1 MFVSKNKIIQLT
13 VVFVNMF
20 IVAINME
27 NAYFIQNFSYGKIL
41 GYALTPPLLVFLLVR
56 MINEK
61 NNTIKLLFFVSVLAC
76 SYIIYMQ
83 IPGINFR
90 NLSEDVQ
97 RINADI
103 NYGRNIEFNRFQ
115 NILRIVMLFGSG
127 ILSVSFYIFPYNI
140 IILDMGLMF
149 FLWIIDYEKNTY
161 NYVRY
166 FLPVWAFSILSYRSS
181 LFDMETKNFKV
192 NRSARLFQVL
202 IITLII
208 TISSL
213 FINIDPKGVYS
224 NRLWNYFNSQVI
236 PTDQIFGTNILNPFN
251 LTSSGYNDSDKQ
263 LGGNITINNDEALAV
278 SAEEPLYLR
287 GSVRSIYTGNRWEK
301 DSVAYYSSDHIEDSR
316 LETLNRMTANSD
328 ELVKTAIIEP
338 LKKNTATIFSAIYAR
353 DVSFIDSEAEIYYDK
368 LHQIFTSDT
377 TVKDSYYINYFSE
390 GTIRRTIVQFPTES
404 EQVDSKYLDTSFR
417 VTNRT
422 RQLVNSIVDDSMSN
436 YEKASVLAEYLKAN
450 YTYSLTPGNLPSGR
464 DFVDYFLFEVTE
476 GYCVHFATALTIM
489 LRIAEV
495 PSRYVEGFKMGSEME
510 EGKYIV
516 RNSDAHAWTEVLIDK
531 ENDIWMNF
539 DATGTPRE
547 FIFGEE
553 PVDNNEVDSETPSE
567 NPLTPS
573 NETNT
578 NQPGGNVEGP
588 DDVVVTEN
596 SSMLGRFILILL
608 GIAVLILVMRMLYK
622 KWKLQRALED
632 SSLKAYFKEVTKI
645 LTDIRYEREK
655 GETYLEL
662 SKRIKDEELR
672 NEFRLLVNEVYKEE
686 YSDGI
691 GIYEKRL
698 ELLNSLY
705 LKVRIH
711 RGKPF
716 YYLRRYLL

>member
-61 NNTIKLLFFVSVLAC
+61 NNTIKLLFFALVLAC
-76 SYIIYMQ
+76 SYIIYLQ

-115 NILRIVMLFGSG
+115 NILRIVMLFGSA

-422 RQLVNSIVDDSMSN
+422 RQLVNSIVDESMSN

-596 SSMLGRFILILL
+596 NSMLGRFILSLL
-608 GIAVLILVMRMLYK
+608 GIAVLLLVMRMLYK

-632 SSLKAYFKEVTKI
+632 SSLKAYFNEVTKI
-645 LTDIRYEREK
+645 LADIRYEREK

>member
-1 MFVSKNKIIQLT
+1 MFFGS
-13 VVFVNMF
+13 
-20 IVAINME
+20 AILS
-27 NAYFIQNFSYGKIL
+27 FSY
-41 GYALTPPLLVFLLVR
+41 
-56 MINEK
+56 
-61 NNTIKLLFFVSVLAC
+61 
-76 SYIIYMQ
+76 
-83 IPGINFR
+83 
-90 NLSEDVQ
+90 
-97 RINADI
+97 
-103 NYGRNIEFNRFQ
+103 
-115 NILRIVMLFGSG
+115 
-127 ILSVSFYIFPYNI
+127 YIFPYNI

-181 LFDMETKNFKV
+181 LFDSETKNFKV
-192 NRSARLFQVL
+192 NRTARLFQVI

-263 LGGNITINNDEALAV
+263 LGGNISINNDEALSV
-278 SAEEPLYLR
+278 SAEKPLYLR
-287 GSVRSIYTGNRWEK
+287 GSVRSVYTGTRWEK
-301 DSVAYYSSDHIEDSR
+301 DSVVYYFSDHIEDSR

-328 ELVKTAIIEP
+328 ELIKTAVIEP
-338 LKKNTATIFSAIYAR
+338 VKKNTATIFSAIYTR

-368 LHQIFTSDT
+368 LHQAFTSDT
-377 TVKDSYYINYFSE
+377 TVKDSYYINYFNE
-390 GTIRRTIVQFPTES
+390 GAIRKTIVQFPTES

-417 VTNRT
+417 VTTRT
-422 RQLVNSIVDDSMSN
+422 RQLVNSIVDDSMTN
-436 YEKASVLAEYLKAN
+436 YEKASVLTEYLRAN
-450 YTYSLTPGNLPSGR
+450 YTYSLKPGNLPSGR

-495 PSRYVEGFKMGSEME
+495 PSRYVEGFKMGSEMS

-516 RNSDAHAWTEVLIDK
+516 RNSDAHAWTEVLMDK
-531 ENDIWMNF
+531 ENDVWMTF

-547 FIFGEE
+547 LIFGEE
-553 PVDNNEVDSETPSE
+553 PVDNNEGNVETSSGNPS
-567 NPLTPS
+567 TPT

-578 NQPGGNVEGP
+578 NQPGVNGEKTDEEVIA
-588 DDVVVTEN
+588 EN
-596 SSMLGRFILILL
+596 NNNLERFVLILL
-608 GIAVLILVMRMLYK
+608 GIAALITLMRMIYK

-632 SSLKAYFKEVTKI
+632 SSLKSYFSEVTKI
-645 LTDIRYEREK
+645 LAYIRYEREK

-662 SKRIKDEELR
+662 SKRIKDDELMA
-672 NEFRLLVNEVYKEE
+672 EFRLLVNEVYKEE

-691 GIYEKRL
+691 GIYENRQ
-698 ELLNSLY
+698 ELLDMLY

-711 RGKPF
+711 RGKTF